1 MGFTK
6 TSCVVRCAVAVVT
19 LSSAAL
25 ISASSAQAESKSQA
39 QPSAAEPVA
48 KDIVT
53 TDRVASTTA
62 TSKTA
67 TSKTADTVGVSITKP
82 ARAQIAAQS
91 VAGTNQIAIPVGA
104 ATPKYSVTRLS
115 GPERLVIDLESTQLP
130 ESQSIKTKNLAYV
143 SGVRVGAHPNKTR
156 IVVDL
161 KDVQGVTHE
170 ARFDNGM
177 LMLTVSAAA
186 GAQKPA
192 TTSLGGTQPVVA
204 QTEQSV
210 ARVEPSKD
218 EKGAASQNAEVV
230 ATQKSLVAHDKTFKQ
245 SRLTQSLLVLDEET
259 VVSGSSKTDLA
270 ASPAT
275 VAKPGAVKQPV
286 VLEKSAR
293 EGGAATKVPVDTQ
306 ASVDRARLSLSA
318 LDQQTT
324 AAQMSTPVKPSDVRS
339 LMIAS
344 MTATKGHVEA
354 VQTKGSPSLQSSK
367 DVAAKAVEPKKATN
381 SSVEQA
387 QSEKVTVATND
398 TMLQLAKDMHKQDAA
413 EPVKVQ
419 AQAPAMQDANAVRD
433 PESAKVVANSVASQG
448 VNLEVKKDPI
458 KQASEVQQALNGTS
472 SAKPVA
478 VPVTTQIDSSKSVIE
493 AAGVKDVPLD
503 AQVARSPAEL
513 ARVGAGESA
522 VAASAD
528 IGTQNATSTK
538 IASIRIEGQGASSPA
553 VVITLNGSVEHAMTR
568 TAPSEYVVT
577 LREAS
582 TETRILQQTLFASP
596 ASTGIRSVRAVAD
609 GKNTL
614 VRIFTQPS
622 SYLTA
627 KLYGNLLKIEET
639 QDLAQI
645 ARDIRA
651 QIVPAV
657 AKEAETGKDATS
669 TRVAKDATTTPK
681 KAVETSDKAVPAR
694 IEDSLGELNDG
705 ELAAIK
711 GSSLTYTGRLISLDL
726 QDADIDSA
734 LRIIAEVSNLNIVA
748 GDGVVGKVTLKLVDV
763 PWDQALEV
771 ILKSHGLDKVLEG
784 NVLRVAPVDKLRTER
799 ESFKQAKV
807 AEEEL
812 EPLSVKYVRV
822 SYAKA
827 AEIKSLVETVLSDR
841 GTVAFDERS
850 NQLVVKDTRKGL
862 QNVAELIKKI
872 DLRTPQILL
881 ETQIIEA
888 NRNLSRQ
895 LGAELGFQYIQSPA
909 TGNGTGLNFPSAIAV
924 GGSADPTNA
933 NSITGSAFPVASTA
947 ALGSAVTMLFD
958 SADGTKSLAL
968 RLSQLEQEGQVRII
982 SKPAVATT
990 NNKAAEI
997 KSVEK
1002 YRVKLPNGGLSI
1014 ASGSGATS
1022 SGSGDVA
1029 TQTIEAGII
1038 LNVTPQASPDYYI
1051 LLDIRAK
1058 SSSFGAKSVDGIPNE
1073 IERSASSSVLVS
1085 SGQTFALGGIYKI
1098 TEQDR
1103 VSGVPFF
1110 KDIPVLGTFFRN
1122 TTTEQADEELL
1133 FFITPRIVEGSFED
1147 ATVKVIS

>member
-6 TSCVVRCAVAVVT
+6 TSCVVRSAVVVVT
-19 LSSAAL
+19 VLSTALNSA
-25 ISASSAQAESKSQA
+25 ISTQAESKSQSQLA
-39 QPSAAEPVA
+39 IDEITIPLG
-48 KDIVT
+48 
-53 TDRVASTTA
+53 A
-62 TSKTA
+62 T
-67 TSKTADTVGVSITKP
+67 
-82 ARAQIAAQS
+82 
-91 VAGTNQIAIPVGA
+91 
-104 ATPKYSVTRLS
+104 TPKYSITRLS
-115 GPERLVIDLESTQLP
+115 APERIVIDLEVAQWSDTR
-130 ESQSIKTKNLAYV
+130 SIKGKKYDHV
-143 SGVRVGAHPNKTR
+143 SRIRIGAHPNKTR
-156 IVVDL
+156 IVLDL
-161 KDVQGVTHE
+161 KGGQDLTHE
-170 ARFDNGM
+170 ARLENSVLVLSVSGTAVAKPVAAAAAVKTEQKKL
-177 LMLTVSAAA
+177 LMLDEAA
-186 GAQKPA
+186 
-192 TTSLGGTQPVVA
+192 L
-204 QTEQSV
+204 
-210 ARVEPSKD
+210 
-218 EKGAASQNAEVV
+218 
-230 ATQKSLVAHDKTFKQ
+230 
-245 SRLTQSLLVLDEET
+245 
-259 VVSGSSKTDLA
+259 VSGSSKTD
-270 ASPAT
+270 
-275 VAKPGAVKQPV
+275 
-286 VLEKSAR
+286 
-293 EGGAATKVPVDTQ
+293 
-306 ASVDRARLSLSA
+306 
-318 LDQQTT
+318 
-324 AAQMSTPVKPSDVRS
+324 
-339 LMIAS
+339 I
-344 MTATKGHVEA
+344 
-354 VQTKGSPSLQSSK
+354 
-367 DVAAKAVEPKKATN
+367 
-381 SSVEQA
+381 
-387 QSEKVTVATND
+387 
-398 TMLQLAKDMHKQDAA
+398 
-413 EPVKVQ
+413 
-419 AQAPAMQDANAVRD
+419 ANA
-433 PESAKVVANSVASQG
+433 
-448 VNLEVKKDPI
+448 
-458 KQASEVQQALNGTS
+458 
-472 SAKPVA
+472 PVA
-478 VPVTTQIDSSKSVIE
+478 VAQPIVEKKPVSIGKGASNADAPVVKESADRASLSPSALEQLMIE
-493 AAGVKDVPLD
+493 ASVLTPQ
-503 AQVARSPAEL
+503 QVAQPSSQVSSPAISLEAAVTAVKSTLEL
-513 ARVGAGESA
+513 KDTSIAKPA
-522 VAASAD
+522 VAADSSEEVAKSEPNA
-528 IGTQNATSTK
+528 QNVVAPK
-538 IASIRIEGQGASSPA
+538 IASILLEGQSSISPA
-553 VVITLNGSVEHAMTR
+553 VVINFNGAVEHSMTR

-577 LREAS
+577 LLNASAEAK
-582 TETRILQQTLFASP
+582 LFQQAQFASQE
-596 ASTGIRSVRAVAD
+596 SSGIRSVRAVAD
-609 GKNTL
+609 GDNTL
-614 VRIFTQPS
+614 VRIFTQPA

-627 KLYGNLLKIEET
+627 RLVANSLRIEET
-639 QDLAQI
+639 QDLAQV

-651 QIVPAV
+651 QMAPSA
-657 AKEAETGKDATS
+657 AKEASPPSDAKDTKRVKEANVEKSKADGATNKATS
-669 TRVAKDATTTPK
+669 SKTDEQVSAPR
-681 KAVETSDKAVPAR
+681 
-694 IEDSLGELNDG
+694 DS

-711 GSSLTYTGRLISLDL
+711 GSSMTYTGRLISLDL

-812 EPLSVKYVRV
+812 EPLSVKYMRV

-827 AEIKSLVETVLSDR
+827 AEIKSLVETVLSER

-862 QNVAELIKKI
+862 QNMSELIKKI

-947 ALGSAVTMLFD
+947 SLGSAVTMLFD

-1029 TQTIEAGII
+1029 TQTIEAGIV

-1110 KDIPVLGTFFRN
+1110 KDIPVLGTLFRN
-1122 TTTEQADEELL
+1122 TTTEQSDEELL

>member
-1 MGFTK
+1 
-6 TSCVVRCAVAVVT
+6 
-19 LSSAAL
+19 
-25 ISASSAQAESKSQA
+25 
-39 QPSAAEPVA
+39 
-48 KDIVT
+48 
-53 TDRVASTTA
+53 
-62 TSKTA
+62 
-67 TSKTADTVGVSITKP
+67 
-82 ARAQIAAQS
+82 
-91 VAGTNQIAIPVGA
+91 
-104 ATPKYSVTRLS
+104 
-115 GPERLVIDLESTQLP
+115 VIDLEATKLSHAHP
-130 ESQSIKTKNLAYV
+130 VKTNDLEYV
-143 SGVRVGAHPNKTR
+143 SSVRVGAHPDKTR
-156 IVVDL
+156 VVIDL
-161 KDVQGVTHE
+161 RDSKSVTHE
-170 ARFDNGM
+170 ARVDGDAIT
-177 LMLTVSAAA
+177 LIIASQQSSKEVPQQEP
-186 GAQKPA
+186 QKPLA
-192 TTSLGGTQPVVA
+192 QPVKEPVA
-204 QTEQSV
+204 QVVRDVAVAGQPKAVAAKVEVAKGPAAKPAVVEQ
-210 ARVEPSKD
+210 PNKNSK
-218 EKGAASQNAEVV
+218 
-230 ATQKSLVAHDKTFKQ
+230 T
-245 SRLTQSLLVLDEET
+245 TQSGLSLDEAP
-259 VVSGSSKTDLA
+259 VASGSSRTDASIGLPVEA
-270 ASPAT
+270 APA
-275 VAKPGAVKQPV
+275 AKQPV
-286 VLEKSAR
+286 AMQQKSTSFA
-293 EGGAATKVPVDTQ
+293 EAAAPMT
-306 ASVDRARLSLSA
+306 ADRARLSFPALEKSMRQAKAIAPSKDEDVSSLLSLEVLSA
-318 LDQQTT
+318 
-324 AAQMSTPVKPSDVRS
+324 VR
-339 LMIAS
+339 
-344 MTATKGHVEA
+344 
-354 VQTKGSPSLQSSK
+354 
-367 DVAAKAVEPKKATN
+367 
-381 SSVEQA
+381 
-387 QSEKVTVATND
+387 
-398 TMLQLAKDMHKQDAA
+398 
-413 EPVKVQ
+413 
-419 AQAPAMQDANAVRD
+419 
-433 PESAKVVANSVASQG
+433 
-448 VNLEVKKDPI
+448 
-458 KQASEVQQALNGTS
+458 
-472 SAKPVA
+472 
-478 VPVTTQIDSSKSVIE
+478 
-493 AAGVKDVPLD
+493 
-503 AQVARSPAEL
+503 
-513 ARVGAGESA
+513 
-522 VAASAD
+522 
-528 IGTQNATSTK
+528 
-538 IASIRIEGQGASSPA
+538 ASSPSKPSVDNA
-553 VVITLNGSVEHAMTR
+553 LTSVAKQEDKVLPHSTDQGVPLGATELGRKDTSVAKPAGVPLSAVEREVMGERQEARDKDASASVVHDDQKAKAQEMLEAQPAAEAKVQELSPTKVSSVILEGHGAASPSVVIALPESVEYAMTR

-577 LREAS
+577 LRDAS
-582 TETRILQQTLFASP
+582 AESAVLQQTLFAAPES
-596 ASTGIRSVRAVAD
+596 SGIRSVRTVVD
-609 GKNTL
+609 GAHTL

-622 SYLTA
+622 SYLTV
-627 KLYGNLLKIEET
+627 KRTGGVLRVEET

-651 QIVPAV
+651 QIAPAA
-657 AKEAETGKDATS
+657 AKESEAGKDATVS
-669 TRVAKDATTTPK
+669 KDTKEADSKGKKQAAPQDKSLPNPAKEES
-681 KAVETSDKAVPAR
+681 VG
-694 IEDSLGELNDG
+694 IEDG

-711 GSSLTYTGRLISLDL
+711 GNATTYTGRLISLDL

-748 GDGVVGKVTLKLVDV
+748 GEGVVGKVTLKLADV

-799 ESFKQAKV
+799 ESFKQARV

-812 EPLSVKYVRV
+812 EPLSVKYIRV

-827 AEIKSLVETVLSDR
+827 SEIKGLVETVLSER

-862 QNVAELIKKI
+862 QNVSELIKKI

-933 NSITGSAFPVASTA
+933 NGITGSAFPVASTA
-947 ALGSAVTMLFD
+947 SLGSAVTMLFD

-1014 ASGSGATS
+1014 ASGSGASS

-1051 LLDIRAK
+1051 LLDIKAK

-1098 TEQDR
+1098 NEQDR
-1103 VSGVPFF
+1103 VSGVPFL

-1147 ATVKVIS
+1147 AISKVIL

>member
-1 MGFTK
+1 VEVKSDKPVVDATDTK
-6 TSCVVRCAVAVVT
+6 PPPGKDSKKTE
-19 LSSAAL
+19 LS
-25 ISASSAQAESKSQA
+25 
-39 QPSAAEPVA
+39 PSA
-48 KDIVT
+48 
-53 TDRVASTTA
+53 
-62 TSKTA
+62 
-67 TSKTADTVGVSITKP
+67 
-82 ARAQIAAQS
+82 
-91 VAGTNQIAIPVGA
+91 
-104 ATPKYSVTRLS
+104 
-115 GPERLVIDLESTQLP
+115 LE
-130 ESQSIKTKNLAYV
+130 
-143 SGVRVGAHPNKTR
+143 
-156 IVVDL
+156 
-161 KDVQGVTHE
+161 
-170 ARFDNGM
+170 
-177 LMLTVSAAA
+177 
-186 GAQKPA
+186 
-192 TTSLGGTQPVVA
+192 
-204 QTEQSV
+204 
-210 ARVEPSKD
+210 
-218 EKGAASQNAEVV
+218 
-230 ATQKSLVAHDKTFKQ
+230 
-245 SRLTQSLLVLDEET
+245 
-259 VVSGSSKTDLA
+259 
-270 ASPAT
+270 
-275 VAKPGAVKQPV
+275 
-286 VLEKSAR
+286 
-293 EGGAATKVPVDTQ
+293 
-306 ASVDRARLSLSA
+306 
-318 LDQQTT
+318 QQ
-324 AAQMSTPVKPSDVRS
+324 M
-339 LMIAS
+339 
-344 MTATKGHVEA
+344 
-354 VQTKGSPSLQSSK
+354 
-367 DVAAKAVEPKKATN
+367 VAAKAVEAKKGTDSLAEAAKSDKPVADATDAKP
-381 SSVEQA
+381 QP
-387 QSEKVTVATND
+387 EKDAHKSAVT
-398 TMLQLAKDMHKQDAA
+398 
-413 EPVKVQ
+413 EPVK
-419 AQAPAMQDANAVRD
+419 D
-433 PESAKVVANSVASQG
+433 
-448 VNLEVKKDPI
+448 
-458 KQASEVQQALNGTS
+458 TS
-472 SAKPVA
+472 IAKPVVA
-478 VPVTTQIDSSKSVIE
+478 PEDSK
-493 AAGVKDVPLD
+493 
-503 AQVARSPAEL
+503 
-513 ARVGAGESA
+513 
-522 VAASAD
+522 VAASAE
-528 IGTQNATSTK
+528 TKVQNVASTK
-538 IASIRIEGQGASSPA
+538 IASILLEGQGTTSPA
-553 VVITLNGSVEHAMTR
+553 VVITFNGVVEHTMTR
-568 TAPSEYVVT
+568 TAPSEYVIT
-577 LREAS
+577 LHEAS
-582 TETRILQQTLFASP
+582 AEARLLQQTWFASQQ
-596 ASTGIRSVRAVAD
+596 SSGIRSVRTVAD

-627 KLYGNLLKIEET
+627 RQNGSTLKIQET
-639 QDLAQI
+639 QDLTQI

-651 QIVPAV
+651 QIAPAA
-657 AKEAETGKDATS
+657 AKESEAGKDAADGK
-669 TRVAKDATTTPK
+669 VAKDANADTSKAPK
-681 KAVETSDKAVPAR
+681 APHRPESGKLDEGVSGPD
-694 IEDSLGELNDG
+694 DS

-812 EPLSVKYVRV
+812 EPLSVKYMRV

-827 AEIKSLVETVLSDR
+827 AEIKSLVETVLSER

-862 QNVAELIKKI
+862 QNVTELIKKI

-933 NSITGSAFPVASTA
+933 SSITGSAFPVASSA
-947 ALGSAVTMLFD
+947 SLGSAVTMLFD

-1029 TQTIEAGII
+1029 TQTIEAGIV

-1051 LLDIRAK
+1051 LLDIKAK

-1098 TEQDR
+1098 NEQDR
-1103 VSGVPFF
+1103 ISGVPFF
-1110 KDIPVLGTFFRN
+1110 KDIPVLGTLFRN